1 MCNNLR
7 WFDKRYHS
15 LNFELREIFNE
26 KIFKLSLDGGFTC
39 PNRDG
44 KIGFNGCIFCS
55 DSGSGEYASN
65 RVLTIDKQI
74 EDQINLLSNKWPNG
88 KYIAYFQ
95 NFTNT
100 YASVDVLRE
109 KYEAA
114 INCADIVG
122 IAIATRPDCLDD
134 DVIQLLSEL
143 SKKTYLWVELG
154 LQTIHDESAEF
165 LRRGYPFS
173 LFEEKVKKLRSHNIN
188 VVAHLILGIPNET
201 KEMIFE
207 SISKISNMN
216 IQGVKLHLLHII
228 KGTDLEKYYDSTKF
242 TLFEKEEYIHLICNI
257 LERLNP
263 DITIHRLTGDG
274 SRDTLIHPWWSLDK
288 RSILNGID
296 KELSIRNSYQGKYY
310 LSKK

>member
-1 MCNNLR
+1 MR

-55 DSGSGEYASN
+55 DRGSGEYASN
-65 RVLTIDKQI
+65 RVLSIDKQI

-100 YASVDVLRE
+100 YADVDVLRN

-114 INCADIVG
+114 INCDDIVG

-143 SKKTYLWVELG
+143 SKKTYLWIELG
-154 LQTIHDESAEF
+154 LQTVHDESAGF

-173 LFEEKVKKLRSHNIN
+173 LFEEKVKKLRSYNIN
-188 VVAHLILGIPNET
+188 VVTHLILGIPNET

-207 SISKISNMN
+207 SISKISSMD

-228 KGTDLEKYYDSTKF
+228 KGTDLEKYYNSTKF
-242 TLFEKEEYIHLICNI
+242 NLLEKEEYIHLICDI

-274 SRDTLIHPWWSLDK
+274 SRDTLIEPWWSLDK

-310 LSKK
+310 LSKN

>member
-1 MCNNLR
+1 MR
-7 WFDKRYHS
+7 WFDKRYRS

-65 RVLTIDKQI
+65 RVLTIDQQVK
-74 EDQINLLSNKWPNG
+74 DQISLLSNKWPNG

-100 YASVDVLRE
+100 YADINALRE

-114 INCADIVG
+114 INCDDIVG

-143 SKKTYLWVELG
+143 SKKTYLWIELG
-154 LQTIHDESAEF
+154 LQTIHDESAKF
-165 LRRGYPFS
+165 LRRGYLFS
-173 LFEEKVKKLRSHNIN
+173 LFEEKVKKLRSYNIN
-188 VVAHLILGIPNET
+188 IVTHLILGIPNET
-201 KEMIFE
+201 REMIFE
-207 SISKISNMN
+207 SISKISNMD

-228 KGTDLEKYYDSTKF
+228 KGTDLEKYYNSTKF
-242 TLFEKEEYIHLICNI
+242 TLLEKEEYIHLICDI

-263 DITIHRLTGDG
+263 NITIHRLTGDG
-274 SRDTLIHPWWSLDK
+274 SKDTLLEPWWSLDK

-296 KELSIRNSYQGKYY
+296 KELSIRDSFQGKYY
-310 LSKK
+310 LSKM

>member
-15 LNFELREIFNE
+15 LNFELRKIFNE

-55 DSGSGEYASN
+55 DSGSGEYASD
-65 RVLTIDKQI
+65 RFLSIDKQI
-74 EDQINLLSNKWPNG
+74 ENQINLLNSKWPNG

-100 YASVDVLRE
+100 YADVDVLSK

-114 INCADIVG
+114 INCDNVVG

-134 DVIQLLSEL
+134 TVIQLLSEL
-143 SKKTYLWVELG
+143 SKKTYLWIELG

-173 LFEEKVKKLRSHNIN
+173 LFEEKVIKLRSYNIN
-188 VVAHLILGIPNET
+188 VVTHLILGIPNET
-201 KEMIFE
+201 REMIFE
-207 SISKISNMN
+207 SISKISSMD
-216 IQGVKLHLLHII
+216 IQGVKLHLLHVI
-228 KGTDLEKYYDSTKF
+228 KGTDLEKYYNSTKF
-242 TLFEKEEYIHLICNI
+242 ALLEKEEYIHLICDI
-257 LERLNP
+257 LEKLNP
-263 DITIHRLTGDG
+263 NITIHRLTGDG
-274 SRDTLIHPWWSLDK
+274 SKDTLVGPWWSLDK
-288 RSILNGID
+288 RSVLNSID
-296 KELSIRNSYQGKYY
+296 KELSIRDSYQGKYY
-310 LSKK
+310 L

>member
-1 MCNNLR
+1 MR

-15 LNFELREIFNE
+15 LNFELRKIFNE

-55 DSGSGEYASN
+55 DSGSGEYASD
-65 RVLTIDKQI
+65 RFLSIDKQI
-74 EDQINLLSNKWPNG
+74 ENQINLLNSKWPNG

-100 YASVDVLRE
+100 YADVDVLSK

-114 INCADIVG
+114 INCDNVVG

-134 DVIQLLSEL
+134 TVIQLLSEL
-143 SKKTYLWVELG
+143 SKKTYLWIELG

-173 LFEEKVKKLRSHNIN
+173 LFEEKVIKLRSYNIN
-188 VVAHLILGIPNET
+188 VVTHLILGIPNET
-201 KEMIFE
+201 REMIFE
-207 SISKISNMN
+207 SISKISSMD
-216 IQGVKLHLLHII
+216 IQGVKLHLLHVI
-228 KGTDLEKYYDSTKF
+228 KGTDLEKYYNSTKF
-242 TLFEKEEYIHLICNI
+242 ALLEKEEYIHLICDI
-257 LERLNP
+257 LEKLNP
-263 DITIHRLTGDG
+263 NITIHRLTGDG
-274 SRDTLIHPWWSLDK
+274 SKDTLVGPWWSLDK
-288 RSILNGID
+288 RSVLNSID
-296 KELSIRNSYQGKYY
+296 KELSIRDSYQGKYY
-310 LSKK
+310 L

>member
-15 LNFELREIFNE
+15 LNFELRKIFNE

-55 DSGSGEYASN
+55 DSGSGEYASD
-65 RVLTIDKQI
+65 RFLSIDKQI
-74 EDQINLLSNKWPNG
+74 ENQINLLNSKWPNG

-100 YASVDVLRE
+100 YADVDVLRK

-114 INCADIVG
+114 INCDNVVG

-134 DVIQLLSEL
+134 TVIQLLSEL
-143 SKKTYLWVELG
+143 SKKTYLWIELG

-173 LFEEKVKKLRSHNIN
+173 LFEEKVIKLRSYNIN
-188 VVAHLILGIPNET
+188 VVTHLILGIPNET
-201 KEMIFE
+201 REMIFE
-207 SISKISNMN
+207 SISKISSMD
-216 IQGVKLHLLHII
+216 IQGVKLHLLHVI
-228 KGTDLEKYYDSTKF
+228 KGTDLEKYYNSTKF
-242 TLFEKEEYIHLICNI
+242 ALLEKEEYIHLICDI
-257 LERLNP
+257 LEKLNP
-263 DITIHRLTGDG
+263 NITIHRLTGDG
-274 SRDTLIHPWWSLDK
+274 SKDTLVGPWWSLDK
-288 RSILNGID
+288 RSVLNSID
-296 KELSIRNSYQGKYY
+296 KELSIRDSYQGKYY
-310 LSKK
+310 L

>member
-1 MCNNLR
+1 MR

-15 LNFELREIFNE
+15 LNFELRKIFNE
-26 KIFKLSLDGGFTC
+26 KTFKLSLDGGFTC

-65 RVLTIDKQI
+65 RVLTIDQQI

-100 YASVDVLRE
+100 YDDVSVLRT

-114 INCADIVG
+114 INCDDIVG

-134 DVIQLLSEL
+134 NVIELLSEL
-143 SKKTYLWVELG
+143 SKKTYLWIELG
-154 LQTIHDESAEF
+154 LQTIHDESARF

-173 LFEEKVKKLRSHNIN
+173 LFEEKVKKLRSYNIN
-188 VVAHLILGIPNET
+188 VVTHLILGIPNET

-207 SISKISNMN
+207 SISKISRMD

-228 KGTDLEKYYDSTKF
+228 KGTDLERYYNSTKF
-242 TLFEKEEYIHLICNI
+242 TLFEKEEYIHLICDI

-274 SRDTLIHPWWSLDK
+274 SRDTLVEPWWSLDK

-296 KELSIRNSYQGKYY
+296 KELLIRDSYQGKYY
-310 LSKK
+310 LSKT

>member
-1 MCNNLR
+1 MR

-15 LNFELREIFNE
+15 LNFELRKIFNE

-55 DSGSGEYASN
+55 DSGSGEYASD
-65 RVLTIDKQI
+65 RILSIDKQI

-100 YASVDVLRE
+100 YADVDILRK

-114 INCADIVG
+114 INCDSVVG

-134 DVIQLLSEL
+134 DVIQLISEL
-143 SKKTYLWVELG
+143 SKKTYLWIEIG
-154 LQTIHDESAEF
+154 LQTIHDGSAEF

-173 LFEEKVKKLRSHNIN
+173 LFKEKVKKLRSYNIN
-188 VVAHLILGIPNET
+188 VVTHLILGIPNET
-201 KEMIFE
+201 KDMIFE
-207 SISKISNMN
+207 SISKVSSMD

-228 KGTDLEKYYDSTKF
+228 KGTDLEKYYNSTKF
-242 TLFEKEEYIHLICNI
+242 ELLEKEEYIHLICDI

-263 DITIHRLTGDG
+263 NITIHRLTGDG
-274 SRDTLIHPWWSLDK
+274 SRDTLVEPWWSLDK
-288 RSILNGID
+288 RSVLNGID
-296 KELSIRNSYQGKYY
+296 KELSIRDSYQGKYY
-310 LSKK
+310 L

>member
-1 MCNNLR
+1 MN

-15 LNFELREIFNE
+15 LNFELRKIFNE

-55 DSGSGEYASN
+55 DTGSGEYASN

-74 EDQINLLSNKWPNG
+74 KEQINLLSNKWPNG

-100 YASVDVLRE
+100 YADVDVLRK
-109 KYEAA
+109 KYESA
-114 INCADIVG
+114 INCDDIVG

-134 DVIQLLSEL
+134 DVIQLLSDL
-143 SKKTYLWVELG
+143 SKKTYLWIELG
-154 LQTIHDESAEF
+154 LQTVHNQSAEF

-173 LFEEKVKKLRSHNIN
+173 LFEEKVKTLRSYNIN
-188 VVAHLILGIPNET
+188 VVTHLILGIPNET

-207 SISKISNMN
+207 SISKISRMD

-228 KGTDLEKYYDSTKF
+228 KGTDLERYYNSTKF
-242 TLFEKEEYIHLICNI
+242 NLLEKDEYINLVCDI

-263 DITIHRLTGDG
+263 NITIHRLTGDG
-274 SRDTLIHPWWSLDK
+274 SKDTLIGPWWSLDK

-310 LSKK
+310 LL